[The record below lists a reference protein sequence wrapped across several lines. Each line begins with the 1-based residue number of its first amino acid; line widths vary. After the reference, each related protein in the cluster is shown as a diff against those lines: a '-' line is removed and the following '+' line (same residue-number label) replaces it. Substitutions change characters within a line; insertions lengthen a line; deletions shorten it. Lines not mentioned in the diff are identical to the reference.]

1 MLHVEGLP
9 ITKLR
14 KRSSAKWREYPD
26 DVLPL
31 FVAEMDFE
39 IAQPIRDLLIGMIN
53 RSDTGYLGKAPELGE
68 NLATFAKSR
77 WNWEIDTT
85 QVFTATDVGVA
96 VVEMART
103 VLQPGDTILIN
114 SPVYHNFYNWS
125 RELKC
130 EIVDAPLKR
139 EGLHYTLDFE
149 IIEKAYQSGVRIH
162 FLCNPHNPVGTVF
175 AKAELSLLAD
185 LASKY
190 DVAIFSDEV
199 HAPLVFDPPG
209 FTPFLNVSS
218 TAREVGICITAASKS
233 WNLAGLKCATI
244 ITASEKWN
252 QRALSM
258 PEAVHYR
265 ASLFG
270 AVSAAAAYQCTEWL
284 DAVLETLDRNRKFLQ
299 DELRAKLPGVG
310 YRIPDFGYLA
320 WLDLTELNLGD
331 DPTEVILE
339 KARVAFNPG
348 QSFQPGANQFTRLN
362 FGTSKTIITDAI
374 NRIAGLVARQ

>member
-9 ITKLR
+9 ISELR

-39 IAQPIRDLLIGMIN
+39 IAQPIRDLLIGMLN

-68 NLATFAKSR
+68 NLASFAKSR

-103 VLQPGDTILIN
+103 ILQPGDSILIN
-114 SPVYHNFYNWS
+114 SPVYHNFYNWG

-139 EGLHYTLDFE
+139 EGLHYSLDFE
-149 IIEKAYQSGVRIH
+149 IIEKAYQGGVRIH

-175 AKAELSLLAD
+175 PKADLSRLAD
-185 LASKY
+185 LALKY

-209 FTPFLNVSS
+209 FTPFLGVSS
-218 TAREVGICITAASKS
+218 TAREVGICVTAASKS

-252 QRALSM
+252 QKALSM

-270 AVSAAAAYQCTEWL
+270 AVSAAAAYRCTEWL
-284 DAVLETLDRNRKFLQ
+284 DATLVTLDRNRKFLQ

-320 WLDLTELNLGD
+320 WLDLTDLNLGD
-331 DPTEVILE
+331 NPTEVILE

-362 FGTSKTIITDAI
+362 FGTSREIISDAI
-374 NRIAGLVARQ
+374 DRIAGLVARR